1 MKNESKK
8 PNNPDHVDPSRI
20 MQIGMGFW
28 ASKILLAAVDF
39 DIFTLLAGGAKD
51 AHEIKKAT
59 RLHERSLYDF
69 LDSLVALGFLKRT
82 GVRET
87 AKYSNAKDV
96 DTFLVDGKKSYI
108 GGLLKMA
115 NHRLY
120 GFWGTLEEGLKTGKP
135 QNEIKRTGHPL
146 FESLYEDHKVLEEFL
161 NAMAGIQMANFMTL
175 ANQFDFTPYKTLC
188 DMGGAGGLLSI
199 LIARENPHM
208 TCTSFDLLPV
218 EPLARKNINAMS
230 LNGNVKTK
238 SGDFFKDQFP
248 AVDVITMGNILHD
261 WGLEDKMFLMR
272 KAYDA
277 LPENGAFIAIEN
289 VIDNGRKEN
298 TFGLMMSLNMLIETP
313 DGFDYTMSDFDT
325 WAKEI
330 GFRKTDLLP
339 LAGPTSAA
347 IAYK

>member
-1 MKNESKK
+1 MTKETKK
-8 PNNPDHVDPSRI
+8 STRVDPSRI
-20 MQIGMGFW
+20 MQVGMGFW

-51 AHEIKKAT
+51 AHEIKRAT
-59 RLHERSLYDF
+59 GLHNRSLYDF
-69 LDSLVALGFLKRT
+69 LDALVALGFLKRI
-82 GVRET
+82 GLRDS
-87 AKYSNAKDV
+87 AKYSNAEDV
-96 DTFLVDGKKSYI
+96 NTFLVEGKSTYI

-120 GFWGTLEEGLKTGKP
+120 GFWGTLEEGLKTGMP
-135 QNEIKRTGHPL
+135 QNEIKLTGYPL
-146 FESLYEDHKVLEEFL
+146 FEALYKDHKVLEEFL
-161 NAMAGIQMANFMTL
+161 NAMAGVQMANFMAL
-175 ANQFDFTPYKTLC
+175 AKQFDFTPYKTLC

-199 LIARENPHM
+199 LVARENPHM
-208 TCTSFDLLPV
+208 TCTSYDMLPV
-218 EPLARKNINAMS
+218 EPLARKNINTMS
-230 LNGNVKTK
+230 LNGSVKTK

-248 AVDVITMGNILHD
+248 ATDVITMGNILHD

-289 VIDNGRKEN
+289 VIDNNRKEN
-298 TFGLMMSLNMLIETP
+298 AFGLMMSLNMLIETT
-313 DGFDYTMSDFDT
+313 DGFDYTMSDFDM

-330 GFRKTDLLP
+330 GFRKTHLLP

-347 IAYK
+347 IAFK